1 MISPAYLL
9 VAHGSRDPR
18 PAQIVN
24 HLAEIMAQQLGEC
37 PVGTAALDCQ
47 PEPLHQQLLDFYQQV
62 QRPVRILPLFL
73 LPGVHVKED
82 IPSEVAIARSQLPQT
97 ASLEILPY
105 LGSHERLCQVL
116 QAQIQAAPPC
126 QTWILLAHGS
136 RRPGG
141 NAPIEAL
148 AAQLPER
155 VGGRVRAAYWSVDPR
170 LEQQLQED
178 ERAGYDSV
186 GVLPYFLCP
195 GGLTDAIAEKLEAI
209 ARPQVILADTL
220 HQSPD
225 LIDILLELCQ
235 GTPVAAPG

>member
-1 MISPAYLL
+1 MTSPAYVL

-18 PAQIVN
+18 PDQIVA
-24 HLAEIMAQQLGEC
+24 HLANLMGQELGNC

-47 PEPLHQQLLDFYQQV
+47 PEPLHQQLLNFYQQV
-62 QRPVRILPLFL
+62 QRPLRILPLFL

-105 LGSHERLCQVL
+105 LGSHGRLCQVL
-116 QAQIQAAPPC
+116 QGQIQAAPPC
-126 QTWILLAHGS
+126 QAWVLMAHGS

-148 AAQLPER
+148 AAQLPQR
-155 VGGRVRAAYWSVDPR
+155 VGVPVQAAYWSVDPR
-170 LEQQLQED
+170 LEQQLQKYEQ
-178 ERAGYDSV
+178 AGYDRV

-209 ARPQVILADTL
+209 ARPQVILTDTL
-220 HQSPD
+220 SQRGD
-225 LIDILLELCQ
+225 LIHILLELCQ
-235 GTPVAAPG
+235 GTPVSSGV